1 MKGKAQGLA
10 MPILPVLCSFQN
22 KGLCRILSNRFLI
35 NAIEKGEFL
44 MSLRQ
49 KLLAGF
55 LSIILLMF
63 VTSTVAI
70 WKMADMGLAAQ
81 EIQDSSV
88 PSLEDGGWLNGAV
101 SDIPRIVL
109 MISLETDPQKM
120 NKIETEQLNPLL
132 SKINTH
138 LAQYRDKYVTNEE
151 EIKLYNSFMKDWST
165 YLGKLPSIIE
175 AGKANQFDLAN
186 QRIIE
191 IQPTC
196 ISVRLRH

>member
-1 MKGKAQGLA
+1 
-10 MPILPVLCSFQN
+10 
-22 KGLCRILSNRFLI
+22 
-35 NAIEKGEFL
+35 